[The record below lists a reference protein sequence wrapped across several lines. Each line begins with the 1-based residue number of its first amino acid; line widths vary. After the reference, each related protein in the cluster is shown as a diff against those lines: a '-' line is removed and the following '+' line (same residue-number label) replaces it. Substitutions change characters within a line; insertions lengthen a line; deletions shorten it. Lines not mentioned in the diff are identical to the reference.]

1 LQNRRAKTGKTTDRI
16 RVIKTDGNGLKGGNA
31 TAAELT
37 RTARD
42 ITANVRCED
51 ERKGE
56 FD

>member
-1 LQNRRAKTGKTTDRI
+1 LQNRRDKTGKTTDRI